1 MAHGPGMKEADIL
14 KPLGAR
20 IREFRRAA
28 GLTQEALAFKVGL
41 STDMLGNV
49 ERGENFT
56 SALTL
61 HRIGQAVGR
70 NVDELWTGVPRVKK
84 RAADAAIDQ
93 TIANIRQMLESGQ
106 AVDAQDLAAVF
117 ERAAKKQPKA
127 PKKR

>member
-1 MAHGPGMKEADIL
+1 MKEADIL
-14 KPLGAR
+14 KALGAK
-20 IREFRRAA
+20 IRDFRKAA
-28 GLTQEALAFKVGL
+28 GLTQEVLAGKVGV
-41 STDMLGNV
+41 SVDMVGNI

-70 NVDELWTGVPRVKK
+70 NVDELWAGVPRVKK

-93 TIANIRQMLESGQ
+93 TLANIRQMLESGQ

-117 ERAAKKQPKA
+117 EKAAKRQPKA